1 MQDSLQNINKKITAT
16 ALSYHLEN
24 DNLKDKIAVAAL
36 SLHLNT
42 DNLNDKIAA
51 SALAIYLYS
60 DSIKCNPKIIAQ
72 IALAIH
78 LSIESGDTYTSISS
92 KKENL
97 MVNYSAWNNKI
108 LMMRQ
113 LPIRK

>member
-1 MQDSLQNINKKITAT
+1 MQDSSKNINNKIATT
-16 ALSYHLEN
+16 ALSYHLDN
-24 DNLKDKIAVAAL
+24 DNLNDKIAVTAL

-42 DNLNDKIAA
+42 DNLNDKVAA
-51 SALAIYLYS
+51 SALAIYLNS

-78 LSIESGDTYTSISS
+78 LSIESGDTYTSIPS
-92 KKENL
+92 KKESL
-97 MVNYSAWNNKI
+97 VVNYSAWSNKI